1 MPSKNRGEEKC
12 FTENTLPKDAADD
25 LRL

>member
-1 MPSKNRGEEKC
+1 MPSKKWGEEKC